1 MQNERTSASW
11 IRPPLMD
18 QASSNGERRRGVL
31 RTSLRSTEASPRDAF
46 HTPSSPARTTI
57 ALESSRPLRCPKH
70 RSNTRVAYKEDAAG
84 VVEGPRRDEPPT
96 PIVEVRIDKH
106 LLTECF
112 PRHVCRRGIPAV
124 GGTTPLM
131 KKQSSCTSGTKALAA
146 RAKPYTSVA
155 SQAMNRVVQ

>member
-1 MQNERTSASW
+1 MQTCLQTIEHAERKDFS
-11 IRPPLMD
+11 IMD

-31 RTSLRSTEASPRDAF
+31 RTSLRSTEASRRAAF

-112 PRHVCRRGIPAV
+112 PRHICRRGIPAV

-131 KKQSSCTSGTKALAA
+131 KKQSSWHKSFWRREQSRTHRLRPK
-146 RAKPYTSVA
+146 R
-155 SQAMNRVVQ
+155 